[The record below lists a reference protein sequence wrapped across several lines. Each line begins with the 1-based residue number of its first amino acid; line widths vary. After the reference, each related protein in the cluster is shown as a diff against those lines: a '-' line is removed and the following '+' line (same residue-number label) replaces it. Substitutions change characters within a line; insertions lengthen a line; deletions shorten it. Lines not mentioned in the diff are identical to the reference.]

1 MNAHQGSRASDG
13 GPATPAMQALPA
25 SLARRGRTLIDAVES
40 LIARPRRINLT
51 ERQGAETREIVR
63 KLVDG
68 IEIDLC
74 HFLPRQ
80 LNEAPSA
87 WDTIAARGLPVEGL
101 ARPVLAR
108 ALERSLEDGRKDPE
122 ISMGLPDWANDD
134 AGLAD
139 LWMRYGI
146 ADRRRRDS
154 WHAPV
159 IIAADLPVE
168 AQAALTE
175 CVASAL
181 LSQQPDRA
189 AQAES
194 YVRACAES
202 VSLYRE
208 ETGIGVAAARLID
221 AALAVRPPS
230 ALIADLI
237 ACAAW
242 PAIIALI
249 SRFSG
254 TDQSDTTIFLCIAT
268 TDEIATW
275 LSPSELDARVIEALR
290 HAIESVGPPR
300 GDGREDL
307 SVGGLEDDHD
317 AASPAERIVRLAE
330 RYRDPSR

>member
-13 GPATPAMQALPA
+13 GSATPATQALPA
-25 SLARRGRTLIDAVES
+25 ALARRGRTLIDAIEA
-40 LIARPRRINLT
+40 LLARPRGITLT
-51 ERQGAETREIVR
+51 ERQGAEAREIVR

-74 HFLPRQ
+74 HFLPCQ
-80 LNEAPSA
+80 PNGAPTA

-108 ALERSLEDGRKDPE
+108 ALERGLEDGREDPE
-122 ISMGLPDWANDD
+122 ISTGLPEWANDD
-134 AGLAD
+134 AELAD

-168 AQAALTE
+168 TQAALTE

-181 LSQQPDRA
+181 LSQQPDPA
-189 AQAES
+189 AQGES
-194 YVRACAES
+194 YARACAES
-202 VSLYRE
+202 ISLYRE
-208 ETGIGVAAARLID
+208 ETGIGLAAARLID
-221 AALAVRPPS
+221 AALAIHPPS
-230 ALIADLI
+230 ALIDDLI

-242 PAIIALI
+242 PAIIGLV

-268 TDEIATW
+268 ADEIATW
-275 LSPSELDARVIEALR
+275 LSHSELDARAVEALR
-290 HAIESVGPPR
+290 RAIESVSPPR
-300 GDGREDL
+300 GDGRDEVSISALGDEH
-307 SVGGLEDDHD
+307 VD
-317 AASPAERIVRLAE
+317 APLADRIVRLAE

>member
-1 MNAHQGSRASDG
+1 
-13 GPATPAMQALPA
+13 MQALPA
-25 SLARRGRTLIDAVES
+25 SLARRGRTLVDAVEA
-40 LIARPRRINLT
+40 LIAHPRGITLT

-63 KLVDG
+63 KLVEG

-80 LNEAPSA
+80 LNEAPAA

-108 ALERSLEDGRKDPE
+108 ALERGLEDGREDPE
-122 ISMGLPDWANDD
+122 ISTGLPEWAHDD
-134 AGLAD
+134 AELAD

-154 WHAPV
+154 WHAPM

-168 AQAALTE
+168 TQAALTE
-175 CVASAL
+175 CVASAH
-181 LSQQPDRA
+181 LSQHPDPA

-194 YVRACAES
+194 YVRACAAS

-208 ETGIGVAAARLID
+208 ETGISLAAARLID
-221 AALAVRPPS
+221 AALAIRSPS
-230 ALIADLI
+230 ALIQDLI

-242 PAIIALI
+242 PAIIALV

-268 TDEIATW
+268 ADEIATW
-275 LSPSELDARVIEALR
+275 LAPSELDERAVEALR

-300 GDGREDL
+300 GDGRGDF
-307 SVGGLEDDHD
+307 SVGGLGDDHD
-317 AASPAERIVRLAE
+317 VASPVERIVRLAE
-330 RYRDPSR
+330 RYRDPSQ

>member
-1 MNAHQGSRASDG
+1 
-13 GPATPAMQALPA
+13 MQALPA
-25 SLARRGRTLIDAVES
+25 SLARRGRTLIDAVEA
-40 LIARPRRINLT
+40 LIARPRGITLT
-51 ERQGAETREIVR
+51 ERQGAEAREIVR

-80 LNEAPSA
+80 LSEAPAA

-108 ALERSLEDGRKDPE
+108 ALERSLEDGREDPE
-122 ISMGLPDWANDD
+122 ISTGLSDWAADD
-134 AGLAD
+134 AALAD

-154 WHAPV
+154 WQAPM
-159 IIAADLPVE
+159 IIVADLPVE
-168 AQAALTE
+168 TQAALTE

-181 LSQQPDRA
+181 LSQQPDRE

-194 YVRACAES
+194 YARACAQS

-208 ETGIGVAAARLID
+208 ETGIGLAAARLID
-221 AALAVRPPS
+221 AALAVRAPS
-230 ALIADLI
+230 ALIEDLL

-242 PAIIALI
+242 PAIIALV

-268 TDEIATW
+268 ADEIATW
-275 LSPSELDARVIEALR
+275 LSPSELDERAVEALR
-290 HAIESVGPPR
+290 DAIENVGPPR
-300 GDGREDL
+300 GNGSEDVT
-307 SVGGLEDDHD
+307 VGGPGDGHD
-317 AASPAERIVRLAE
+317 VVSPAERIARLAE